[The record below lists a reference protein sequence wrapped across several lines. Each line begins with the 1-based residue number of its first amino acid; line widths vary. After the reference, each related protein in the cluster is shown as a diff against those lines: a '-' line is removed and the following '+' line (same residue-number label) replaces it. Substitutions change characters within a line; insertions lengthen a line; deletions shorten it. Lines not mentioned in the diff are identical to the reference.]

1 MWGPDVLHPAVFTL
15 QVFTGN
21 MGTKTAPKIT
31 ACKASDNWTCI
42 SFQPDLA
49 KFDMAELE
57 EDTMALMRKRVYDVA
72 GVLGKGC
79 KVSVGGWGW
88 MGNSMRGVMGKG
100 CKVGVRGGVAV

>member
-1 MWGPDVLHPAVFTL
+1 MDSPHLLRAL

-49 KFDMAELE
+49 KFDMTELE
-57 EDTMALMRKRVYDVA
+57 EDTVALMRKRVYDVA

-79 KVSVGGWGW
+79 KVCVCGG
-88 MGNSMRGVMGKG
+88 RGRCRLHATCLKLFDMLMH
-100 CKVGVRGGVAV
+100 AYA